1 LMSVAVGLLTM
12 RLSARATDPQAAVQT
27 TTLVILPAF
36 LIGLALFGRLL
47 TVSFPV
53 LVAACVLVALLDLWL
68 FRGNVKRFRREE
80 ILTRWK

>member
-1 LMSVAVGLLTM
+1 MSVAVGLLTM

-27 TTLVILPAF
+27 ATLVILPAF
-36 LIGLALFGRLL
+36 LVGLGLFGRLL

-53 LVAACVLVALLDLWL
+53 LAAACVLVALLDWWL